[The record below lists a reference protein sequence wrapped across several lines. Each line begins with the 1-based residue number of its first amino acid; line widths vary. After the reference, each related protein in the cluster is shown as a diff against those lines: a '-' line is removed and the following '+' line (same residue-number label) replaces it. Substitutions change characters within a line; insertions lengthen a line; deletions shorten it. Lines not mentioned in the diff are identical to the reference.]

1 MFKNFDEMK
10 DFVKSR
16 RRGRA
21 VIAAAQTTS
30 VLDAAILAYREELA
44 DSTLVGDK
52 AAIIALLEELAPELI
67 SKFEII
73 DTGADPLAA
82 VHKSIDLAHEGKAD
96 LILKGKTESAT
107 IMRAVLDKDH
117 GLRQSEVVSD
127 VLAYEHPDGLR
138 LMSDGGVNLCP
149 NLKEMIAIVQN
160 SVKTAHGMGC
170 ELPKV
175 ALLSA
180 IEVVNPKMESTVN
193 AAIIS
198 KMNQRGQIPGCI
210 VEGPLAFDGAVD
222 MEAAKLKGLT
232 NSGVGGQADIIIV
245 PNIEASNLYGKIVS
259 LYCGYRVA
267 HFVVGTKVPILIPS
281 RADDGENKMLCMAMA
296 LACMVR

>member
-10 DFVKSR
+10 DFVKSK

-21 VIAAAQTTS
+21 VIAAAQTAS
-30 VLDAAILAYREELA
+30 VLDAAVLAYKEELA
-44 DSTLVGDK
+44 DSILVGDK
-52 AAIIALLEELAPELI
+52 TAIIALLEEMAPDLI

-82 VHKSIDLAHEGKAD
+82 VYKSVDLAREGKAD

-138 LMSDGGVNLCP
+138 IMSDGGVNLCP
-149 NLKEMIAIVQN
+149 NLKEMIAIVKN
-160 SVKTAHGMGC
+160 SVKTAHDMGC
-170 ELPKV
+170 EMPKV

-198 KMNQRGQIPGCI
+198 KMNERGQIPGCI
-210 VEGPLAFDGAVD
+210 VEGPLAFDGAID

-232 NSGVGGQADIIIV
+232 DSGVGGQADILIV
-245 PNIEASNLYGKIVS
+245 PNIEAGNIYGKMVS

-296 LACMVR
+296 LTSIV